1 MNWAVDDEERA
12 RRDRVRM
19 KLFGAMLVGYGY
31 AILAGSIWQPL
42 ANAEAIAA
50 SNYILAALGLA
61 FHAIALYIA
70 PKGEP

>member
-1 MNWAVDDEERA
+1 
-12 RRDRVRM
+12 M